1 VSLVDTYADFIGSV
15 RYRETNLP
23 SGPTPVWDMGAGRP
37 IVLLHGIAA
46 GRRVFCRVTPR
57 LAEGY
62 RVIVPPLRGEVRPAP
77 HVTHDELVDD
87 LGALLDALDLDDVTL
102 LGTSFGGTVA
112 LEYAARRDPRV
123 AAVVVQ
129 GTFRRFRLRP
139 FDRAAHALSYLF
151 PARLGAA
158 YYRRRVRLGAESRL
172 LAEHAPGLDVLL
184 PDWSGKTP
192 FATLRRRIR
201 IIAALDLAP
210 AVKRIDVPL
219 AFLHGSRDKV
229 VPRALFDELKALR
242 PDARHVLLD
251 GVGHNAALTHPEAL
265 VDAVATSSQ
274 APPGA

>member
-1 VSLVDTYADFIGSV
+1 VSLIDTFAGFIGSV
-15 RYRETNLP
+15 GYRETTLGW
-23 SGPTPVWDMGAGRP
+23 GPAQVWDIGEGRP

-46 GRRVFCRVTPR
+46 GRRVFFRVAPK
-57 LAEGY
+57 LAERY
-62 RVIVPPLRGEVRPAP
+62 RVIVPPLRGEIRPAP
-77 HVTHDELVDD
+77 HATHEELVDD

-112 LEYAARRDPRV
+112 LAYAARRDARV

-139 FDRAAHALSYLF
+139 FDRAAQALSCLF

-158 YYRRRVRLGAESRL
+158 YYRRRVRRGPESRL
-172 LAEHAPGLDVLL
+172 LAAHAPGLDVLL

-219 AFLHGSRDKV
+219 TLAHGTRDKV
-229 VPRALFDELKALR
+229 VPRALFDELRALR
-242 PDARHVLLD
+242 PDARHVLWND
-251 GVGHNAALTHPEAL
+251 VGHNAALTHPDHVVE
-265 VDAVATSSQ
+265 AVATSP